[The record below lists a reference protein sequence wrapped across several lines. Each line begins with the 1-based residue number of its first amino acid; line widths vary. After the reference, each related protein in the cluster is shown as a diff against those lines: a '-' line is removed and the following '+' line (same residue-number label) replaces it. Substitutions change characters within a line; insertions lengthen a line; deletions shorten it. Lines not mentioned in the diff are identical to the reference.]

1 MTSAFAAHAAHAG
14 RQNNQTTAS
23 GAARRAG
30 SPTEFAMLK
39 NATLDTTRLTERA
52 REYAFPEV
60 SPALAEANQRLAPVA
75 GQRWPF
81 EPEAL
86 LAAARAKTDLDDFGD
101 ATFRTALEVLCR
113 SAEHDLDLNPV
124 GRRNLHGQILD
135 HLCQRLRFIDLWKR
149 KPEILEETIDRPLFI
164 VGLPRSGTT
173 FLQQL
178 LAQDEIFRVTPFW
191 EELSPLPDHDPA
203 IRPPDD
209 KPLIERGEKNVEGL
223 RQHAP
228 GLLAMHQLAA
238 DQPEEEIYLLAPGFS
253 SMVYEWVYLLPRY
266 AEWYSQQDHTEGYRF
281 FKRVLQT
288 LQWMRGGKRWLLK
301 APQHMEQLKPL
312 LTVFPDGTFIETLR
326 DPVTAAISNASLTGY
341 GQRIRTD
348 RPNPHAAGHCSAA
361 IVERL
366 VTSLLRDHP
375 EDDPRFVLAPFD
387 KLMADPIATV
397 RDVYRA
403 AGMTLSE
410 EVLQKMES
418 FIAANRAGRHG
429 TNVYT
434 AEDFD
439 IDVPALRARIAGY
452 YERFGISPDPRFK

>member
-1 MTSAFAAHAAHAG
+1 
-14 RQNNQTTAS
+14 
-23 GAARRAG
+23 
-30 SPTEFAMLK
+30 MLK
-39 NATLDTTRLTERA
+39 NVELDSARLTERA

-60 SPALAEANQRLAPVA
+60 AQSLREANQRLAPVA
-75 GQRWPF
+75 RQRWPF
-81 EPEAL
+81 DSGAL
-86 LAAARAKTDLDDFGD
+86 LAAAREKTGLDDFGD
-101 ATFRTALEVLCR
+101 LSFRTALEVLCL
-113 SAEHDLDLNPV
+113 SAEQDLDLNPV

-149 KPEILEETIDRPLFI
+149 KPEILDEPIDRPLFI

-178 LAQDEIFRVTPFW
+178 LAQDTTFRVTPFW
-191 EELSPLPDHDPA
+191 EELHPLPDHDAA

-209 KPLIERGEKNVEGL
+209 TPLIERGEKNVEGL

-253 SMVYEWVYLLPRY
+253 SMVYEWVYILPSY
-266 AEWYSQQDHTEGYRF
+266 AEWYAQQDHTEGYRF

-288 LQWMRGGKRWLLK
+288 LQWLRGGERWLLK

-326 DPVTAAISNASLTGY
+326 DPVTAAISNASLSGY

-348 RPNPHAAGHCSAA
+348 HPNPHAAGHSSAA

-366 VTSLLRDHP
+366 VTGLLRDHP
-375 EDDPRFVLAPFD
+375 DDDPRFVLAPFD

-403 AGMTLSE
+403 AGMTLGE
-410 EVLQKMES
+410 DVLDKMHN
-418 FIAANRAGRHG
+418 FIAANRASRHSA
-429 TNVYT
+429 NEYT
-434 AEDFD
+434 AADFD
-439 IDVPALRARIAGY
+439 IDVPALRARLAGY
-452 YERFGISPDPRFK
+452 YQRFGITPDPRFQ